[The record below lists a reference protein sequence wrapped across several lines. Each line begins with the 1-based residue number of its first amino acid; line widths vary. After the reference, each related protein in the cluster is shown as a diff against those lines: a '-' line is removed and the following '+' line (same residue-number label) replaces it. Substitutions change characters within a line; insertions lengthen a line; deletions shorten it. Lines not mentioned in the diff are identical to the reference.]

1 MLAKQN
7 QLECCIR
14 CLYDAPMT
22 TQNPRVSIT
31 LKPSNYAQLKE
42 LSRLTGNS
50 QSALIAEIIE
60 QSEPVFARII
70 SVLSAA
76 QTAKQEALDQVIGDM
91 ERAQARIEQAVGLS
105 LADFEETGA
114 AVTSALQEVKRRGRR
129 DVAGDA
135 PAAPITARR
144 PRPTPISNRG
154 VRYDQTTEKIKAKGG
169 RS

>member
-31 LKPSNYAQLKE
+31 LKPSNHAQLKE

-76 QTAKQEALDQVIGDM
+76 HTAKQEALDQVIGDM

-114 AVTSALQEVKRRGRR
+114 SVISALHEVKRRGRR
-129 DVAGDA
+129 DVSGDA
-135 PAAPITARR
+135 PAAPGAARR

-154 VRYDQTTEKIKAKGG
+154 VRYDQTTEKNKAKGG